1 MPRQTVDFR
10 EDLPA
15 IRKHLAARVKSQA
28 EVGDLI
34 SAVEIGFQ
42 ICQAGLIVV
51 HFDTR
56 AKHQRDGSW
65 TLAME
70 GPTLKVPRWRRA
82 YEAADDHG
90 VSFVLPDGTAK
101 TIEPGVEDAD
111 VAGVF
116 GKVLLAVVRDA
127 LACATFAPLKLRKNC
142 QLDIEEFDNMWAWPM
157 KYEDLGRTNIISKI
171 KPARLPA

>member
-10 EDLPA
+10 EDIPA
-15 IRKHLAARVKSQA
+15 IHKHLAARVKSQA
-28 EVGDLI
+28 EISDPI

-56 AKHQRDGSW
+56 AKHKRDGSW
-65 TLAME
+65 TVAME
-70 GPTLKVPRWRRA
+70 GPSLRVPRWCRA
-82 YEAADDHG
+82 YEAADRHG

-101 TIEPGVEDAD
+101 MIEPGVEDAD

-116 GKVLLAVVRDA
+116 GRVLLAVVRDA
-127 LACATFAPLKLRKNC
+127 LARDTFEPLKLRKNC
-142 QLDIEEFDNMWAWPM
+142 QVDIEEFDNMWAWPM
-157 KYEDLGRTNIISKI
+157 EYEDLGRTNLISKI
-171 KPARLPA
+171 KRARLPG